1 MAEAIDY
8 ANNAVGHLGKYEPAV
23 SQSLT
28 WSNKALRA
36 VEQWSFLWVQNLGVF
51 DATKR
56 DELVKFARNQTL
68 RDGWCNFATSAQE
81 KGVKVNVVSLNWS
94 PSWIR
99 LLLQEASECPQVVEN
114 IETYCPEILPEETL
128 PATGLDHGT
137 QLFSG
142 GDKTELIES
151 LLMSVSEE
159 VDNVVFVSDGD
170 ADLQPLWERPTNI
183 GIVAGFDGSAAETFD
198 TYGVEVANVSLGW
211 RGHTGAGS
219 GNSSFV
225 YGFENWE
232 DVGKL
237 LWG

>member
-1 MAEAIDY
+1 MNQES
-8 ANNAVGHLGKYEPAV
+8 V
-23 SQSLT
+23 SQPLT
-28 WSNKALRA
+28 WSIKALRA

-68 RDGWCNFATSAQE
+68 RDGWCTFATSAQE

-99 LLLQEASECPQVVEN
+99 LVLQEASECPQVVEN
-114 IETYCPEILPEETL
+114 IETYCPEILPENTL

-142 GDKTELIES
+142 GDKTELIQN

-170 ADLQPLWERPTNI
+170 ADLQPLWEGPTNI
-183 GIVAGFDGSAAETFD
+183 GIVAGFDGSAAETFN